1 MIVNARSSRFP
12 TRCPMTW
19 TQSVPVERCKS
30 RPHVDGTAS
39 RLRSRVDAEA
49 SRVERRTTRGPARGA
64 VIGITLLILVF
75 AMFALAPARI
85 RIPAIFAFGTL
96 APVMIWRDATS
107 PERYPFEVEA
117 THTMFALIIVASITI
132 LSIRMG
138 TLRETLHRQ
147 KSEPSHAPEQ
157 NRRLATLDELTGL
170 VNRRH
175 MTTTLQ
181 AEHERESTSTT
192 YAPAT
197 ACRDGAA
204 RSSS

>member
-1 MIVNARSSRFP
+1 M
-12 TRCPMTW
+12 
-19 TQSVPVERCKS
+19 
-30 RPHVDGTAS
+30 
-39 RLRSRVDAEA
+39 
-49 SRVERRTTRGPARGA
+49 
-64 VIGITLLILVF
+64 IGITLLILVF
-75 AMFALAPARI
+75 AMFALAPVRI

-96 APVMIWRDATS
+96 APVMIWRDAIS

-147 KSEPSHAPEQ
+147 KSEPSHALEQ
-157 NRRLATLDELTGL
+157 NHRLATLDELTGL

-181 AEHERESTSTT
+181 AEHELESTSTIH
-192 YAPAT
+192 APAT